1 MLNLKLF
8 NKSKENAILPHRI
21 SIIDNKEIIIAI
33 VDGDIFVR
41 IKDDVFV
48 CISNKVNA

>member
-33 VDGDIFVR
+33 DEEKFVAILEQYK
-41 IKDDVFV
+41 IKYYETL
-48 CISNKVNA
+48 C